1 MVTLALE
8 KVYYSTLW
16 KVRAIVGEVEAEVA
30 VEVQIG
36 VDILRGVKVKA
47 GVEAPKKVLAIEEVV
62 HLVEAEVVLCRTRVR
77 DIFLVVHPVH
87 VHIQGLALL
96 QHSDQEVG
104 VYPQIGWTTNQI
116 RKPSIAY
123 LVGMIVY

>member
-1 MVTLALE
+1 MLINCFGRSVSATSSSLACPNERYLKKMVTLALE

-16 KVRAIVGEVEAEVA
+16 KVRAIVGEVEAGVA

-62 HLVEAEVVLCRTRVR
+62 H
-77 DIFLVVHPVH
+77 
-87 VHIQGLALL
+87 
-96 QHSDQEVG
+96 
-104 VYPQIGWTTNQI
+104 
-116 RKPSIAY
+116 
-123 LVGMIVY
+123 